1 MLGGPLVL
9 LVDDDESTLEVT
21 RVILEDEGYDVETA
35 ANGRAA
41 LDRLR
46 LEPTPSLLLVD
57 LMMPHVDGYAVLR
70 ELEHGEKPHPEV
82 AVVVMTASGPNEKSS
97 GLPYPVLRKPFTIEE
112 LLSVITHYAPRLWD
126 EDEPTTNV

>member
-35 ANGRAA
+35 INGRAA
-41 LDRLR
+41 LER
-46 LEPTPSLLLVD
+46 LELHPPPALLLVD

-70 ELEHGEKPHPEV
+70 ALESGDAPHVP
-82 AVVVMTASGPNEKSS
+82 VVVMTAVGPNERSS
-97 GLPYPVLRKPFTIEE
+97 GLPYPVLRKPFTIDE
-112 LLSVITHYAPRLWD
+112 LLSVITQYAPRLWD
-126 EDEPTTNV
+126 EEEPTTSV